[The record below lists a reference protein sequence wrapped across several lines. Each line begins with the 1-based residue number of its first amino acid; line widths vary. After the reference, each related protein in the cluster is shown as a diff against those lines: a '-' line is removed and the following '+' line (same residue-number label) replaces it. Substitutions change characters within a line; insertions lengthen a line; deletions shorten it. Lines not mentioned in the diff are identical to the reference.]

1 MSVSAND
8 PSLRSW
14 VNVPTASDFPVQN
27 LPYGI
32 FKRNNMPPHA
42 GVAIGAHVLDLA
54 VLQRKGL
61 LVGLPKGVFETG
73 SLNAFMALGR
83 PTWGAVR
90 QRISE
95 LLRHDCPTLRDDAAT
110 VAEALIPQVGVD
122 MLLPMEVGDYTD
134 FYASRE
140 HATNVGTMFR
150 GKENA
155 LMPNWLHI
163 PIGYHGRAS
172 SIVASGTPIRRPKGQ
187 YMPQGA
193 SAPEFGPTRQLD
205 IELEVAFVVGTGNAL
220 GDSISV
226 DDAEQHIFGLMLF
239 NDWSARDI
247 QSWEYQPLGPF
258 LGKNFGST
266 VSPWVVTLDALEPF
280 RTQGPVQDTP
290 VLPYLR
296 NDRPSAFDIAL
307 EVGLRPEGGTETV
320 ICRSNFSYMYW
331 SMAQMLA
338 HHTVNGCNMRTG
350 DVCASGTI
358 SGSTEDSY
366 GSMLELTWRG
376 TRPLQLPDGTERKF
390 LLDGDT
396 VTIRGHAAQ
405 NGVRIG
411 FGECVGKILPA
422 R

>member
-1 MSVSAND
+1 
-8 PSLRSW
+8 
-14 VNVPTASDFPVQN
+14 
-27 LPYGI
+27 
-32 FKRNNMPPHA
+32 
-42 GVAIGAHVLDLA
+42 
-54 VLQRKGL
+54 
-61 LVGLPKGVFETG
+61 
-73 SLNAFMALGR
+73 
-83 PTWGAVR
+83 
-90 QRISE
+90 
-95 LLRHDCPTLRDDAAT
+95 
-110 VAEALIPQVGVD
+110 
-122 MLLPMEVGDYTD
+122 
-134 FYASRE
+134 
-140 HATNVGTMFR
+140 
-150 GKENA
+150 
-155 LMPNWLHI
+155 
-163 PIGYHGRAS
+163 
-172 SIVASGTPIRRPKGQ
+172 
-187 YMPQGA
+187 
-193 SAPEFGPTRQLD
+193 
-205 IELEVAFVVGTGNAL
+205 
-220 GDSISV
+220 
-226 DDAEQHIFGLMLF
+226 MLF

>member
-1 MSVSAND
+1 MNAND

-14 VNVPTASDFPVQN
+14 VNVPTGSDFPIQN

-32 FKRNNMPPHA
+32 FKRNNMPPRV
-42 GVAIGAHVLDLA
+42 GVAIGKHVLDLA
-54 VLQRKGL
+54 LLHRKGL
-61 LVGLPKGVFETG
+61 LAQLPQGVFETG

-83 PTWGAVR
+83 PTWNTVR
-90 QRISE
+90 QRLSE
-95 LLRHDCPTLRDDAAT
+95 LLRHDCPTLRDDQAT
-110 VAEALIPQVGVD
+110 VAEAMVPQVDVD
-122 MLLPMEVGDYTD
+122 MLLPIEIGDYTD

-150 GKENA
+150 GKDNA

-172 SIVASGTPIRRPKGQ
+172 SIVPSGTPIRRPKGQ
-187 YMPQGA
+187 YLPQGA
-193 SAPEFGPTRQLD
+193 TVPEFGPTRQLD

-220 GDSISV
+220 GESISV
-226 DDAEQHIFGLMLF
+226 NDAEQHIFGLMLF

-290 VLPYLR
+290 LLPYL
-296 NDRPSAFDIAL
+296 NSDRPSAFDIAL
-307 EVGLRPEGGTETV
+307 EVGLRPEGGKEAV
-320 ICRSNFSYMYW
+320 ICRSNFRHMYW

-358 SGSTEDSY
+358 SGPTEDSY

-396 VTIRGHAAQ
+396 IAIRGHAER
-405 NGVRIG
+405 NGIRIG
-411 FGECVGKILPA
+411 FGECVGRILPA
-422 R
+422 H